1 MRKKLGLVLAA
12 AVCFDLGVVIVPAHA
27 AGDGA
32 GAGKAS
38 VQDSPAT
45 QITDRAA
52 IEATGKA
59 SVQDSP
65 SFLKLDV
72 LPSNQEYLKIKM
84 VDLLVS
90 SKACLSS
97 KGKLVE
103 FKGTKFCA
111 TGKHIPAKP
120 LLLK

>member
-32 GAGKAS
+32 SA
-38 VQDSPAT
+38 
-45 QITDRAA
+45 
-52 IEATGKA
+52 GKA

-84 VDLLVS
+84 DDLFVS

-111 TGKHIPAKP
+111 TGKHFPSEP